1 MVSGIWEMKT
11 GKRQKVSVDTQHSAA
26 TLNSTLYMQAVNLDG
41 KFEPVESKNHEAM
54 LAITQ
59 LWPTKDGRYLLAH
72 SGLPNLKEGVLGV
85 LGCYPTP
92 V

>member
-1 MVSGIWEMKT
+1 MVSGIWKMKT

-26 TLNSTLYMQAVNLDG
+26 TLNSTLYMQAVNLEG

-59 LWPTKDGRYLLAH
+59 LWPLRMAGIFWRILA
-72 SGLPNLKEGVLGV
+72 
-85 LGCYPTP
+85 CRI
-92 V
+92 